1 MHANN
6 IECNNRRVICKKAL
20 SLLPNEGGKTIENC
34 IYF

>member
-6 IECNNRRVICKKAL
+6 IGYNNTRVICEKAL
-20 SLLPNEGGKTIENC
+20 SLLPNESGKTIENC